1 MTISKGRPVLSR
13 FGILSATFMVALYVI
28 LLLSLVA
35 VLGTAGVL
43 YLRVRRQLRASD
55 DALRQTLREVEEE
68 RRPTTIGQ

>member
-1 MTISKGRPVLSR
+1 ML
-13 FGILSATFMVALYVI
+13 ALYVI

-55 DALRQTLREVEEE
+55 AALREALKEVEEQ
-68 RRPTTIGQ
+68 RTTIEQ

>member
-1 MTISKGRPVLSR
+1 ML
-13 FGILSATFMVALYVI
+13 ALYVI

-55 DALRQTLREVEEE
+55 AALREALKEVEEE
-68 RRPTTIGQ
+68 RTTTIGQ

>member
-1 MTISKGRPVLSR
+1 ML
-13 FGILSATFMVALYVI
+13 ALYVI

-55 DALRQTLREVEEE
+55 AALREALKEVEQE
-68 RRPTTIGQ
+68 RTTTIGQ

>member
-1 MTISKGRPVLSR
+1 M
-13 FGILSATFMVALYVI
+13 FALYVI
-28 LLLSLVA
+28 LLLSLLA

-55 DALRQTLREVEEE
+55 TALRQALQEVEEE

>member
-1 MTISKGRPVLSR
+1 ML
-13 FGILSATFMVALYVI
+13 ALYVI

-35 VLGTAGVL
+35 VLGTAAVL

-55 DALRQTLREVEEE
+55 AVLCKALQEVEEE